1 MKKIIA
7 CAVPLLFMLCAPAKV
22 SAQGFLKKMLNTSTS
37 EVNASKSIL
46 KINYESIPTYTIK
59 EVRYGTKNADGT
71 ENVSYFLVDQNGNIR
86 TAEAVNAQHKQ
97 LGMAVRAILAK
108 VGLGAAIGGVTEGLD
123 GAAVG
128 AVSGAVAS
136 IGDISQARKLKK
148 SLAAQKKLIA
158 DYEKNF
164 TKEGKPVSAQVDVS
178 KIKGIDAEPMV
189 IDPAKVSE
197 LLSKAD
203 DASTDAFLSE

>member
-1 MKKIIA
+1 MCSWRERAKDRHIKKTLFIFKCGNHNDNSSNKLSFGDLNILIHLVLRIA
-7 CAVPLLFMLCAPAKV
+7 L
-22 SAQGFLKKMLNTSTS
+22 GG
-37 EVNASKSIL
+37 
-46 KINYESIPTYTIK
+46 
-59 EVRYGTKNADGT
+59 RYC
-71 ENVSYFLVDQNGNIR
+71 YFP
-86 TAEAVNAQHKQ
+86 
-97 LGMAVRAILAK
+97 
-108 VGLGAAIGGVTEGLD
+108 
-123 GAAVG
+123 
-128 AVSGAVAS
+128 
-136 IGDISQARKLKK
+136 ISQARKLKK

>member
-1 MKKIIA
+1 MKNLIP
-7 CAVPLLFMLCAPAKV
+7 CAVALLFMLCAPANV
-22 SAQGFLKKMLNTSTS
+22 SAQGFLKKMLNTATG
-37 EVNASKSIL
+37 VVDASKDIL
-46 KINYESIPTYTIK
+46 KINYDSIPTYTIK
-59 EVRYGTKNADGT
+59 EIKDGTKNADGT
-71 ENVSYFLVDQNGNIR
+71 ENISYFLVDQNGNIR
-86 TAEAVNAQHKQ
+86 SAEAVKAQHQQ
-97 LGMAVRAILAK
+97 LNKAVGAIIAK
-108 VGLGAAIGGVTEGLD
+108 VGLGAAIGGVTKGKD
-123 GAAVG
+123 GAVVG
-128 AVSGAVAS
+128 AATGAVAS

-178 KIKGIDAEPMV
+178 KIEGIDAEPMV
-189 IDPAKVSE
+189 VDPAKVSE